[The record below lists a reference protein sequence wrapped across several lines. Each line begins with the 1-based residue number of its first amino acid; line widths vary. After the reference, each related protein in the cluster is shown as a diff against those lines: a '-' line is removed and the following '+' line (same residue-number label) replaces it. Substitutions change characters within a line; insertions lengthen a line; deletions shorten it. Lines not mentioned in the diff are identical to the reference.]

1 MRINPARYIFN
12 IIFLQLLDKVSE
24 QTGTQE
30 QEGILYAHASIW
42 AVKVP
47 QRHFL

>member
-24 QTGTQE
+24 QTGTQDDLSTV
-30 QEGILYAHASIW
+30 IKSAYAWVYIQCNS
-42 AVKVP
+42 
-47 QRHFL
+47 